1 MTKKKQHSKKDKS
14 YELVGPAQKPGL
26 LATLRRNFLTGV
38 VVAAP
43 IGITI
48 FLTWTFIEFVDSR
61 VTPLIPKQYNPEE
74 YLQFSIPGLGVLV
87 VVLSL
92 TLLGA
97 LTANL
102 FGRTLLDL
110 GERFVD
116 RMPVVRSIYATLK
129 QIFETA
135 ISQSDNSFKEVGL
148 IEYPR
153 PGLYAICFVT
163 TNTRGEIRSKVGE
176 EMVSV
181 FLPTTPNPTS
191 GYLLFVPKAE
201 IQILDMTVEEGAKL
215 VISAGIVEPDY
226 PRTGASKERIEK
238 ALAQWKKPKDDDKT
252 ESEEDQE
259 VEEPQKENLRALP

>member
-1 MTKKKQHSKKDKS
+1 MSKKKPLSKKDKPI
-14 YELVGPAQKPGL
+14 ELVSPAPKPGL

-48 FLTWTFIEFVDSR
+48 FLTWTFIEFVDSK

-87 VVLSL
+87 VVASL

-102 FGRTLLDL
+102 FGRTILDL

-135 ISQSDNSFKEVGL
+135 VSQSENSFKEVGL

-163 TNTRGEIRSKVGE
+163 TNTKGEIKSLVGE

-191 GYLLFVPKAE
+191 GYLLFVPRAD

-238 ALAQWKKPKDDDKT
+238 ALAQWKKPKAVKPADVEADG
-252 ESEEDQE
+252 ESL
-259 VEEPQKENLRALP
+259 ENERALP